1 MQHIERG
8 LPLGIT
14 IGLCQVALNDQ
25 PVSVFHQRMPD
36 KAEHRAGSRRFLVK
50 PRFRIGRRGMG
61 GVGALLAF
69 EVDLGIS
76 AAMIGAEH

>member
-8 LPLGIT
+8 LPFGMT

-25 PVSVFHQRMPD
+25 PVSVFHQSMPHE
-36 KAEHRAGSRRFLVK
+36 AEHGTRAGGFLVK
-50 PRFRIGRRGMG
+50 PRLRVGRRGMG
-61 GVGALLAF
+61 RVGALLAF

-76 AAMIGAEH
+76 AVS